1 MALILQFPDS
11 GLTGVDRF
19 ALEAGSLSVFAWEQ
33 SWSPDQ
39 GAWSQLE
46 SDDAFPDD
54 LQDHSATIDFSSISA
69 SPEAVRIRR
78 NMRAHARSESMARA
92 VPTLPRR
99 MSILDFPPLD
109 LGAVLRPLGP
119 DDDILGEM
127 LDETWS

>member
-54 LQDHSATIDFSSISA
+54 LQDHSATIHFRLARGCPDKEEYARTCPFRVNGQSSAYTTTADVDPRFST
-69 SPEAVRIRR
+69 
-78 NMRAHARSESMARA
+78 SE
-92 VPTLPRR
+92 T
-99 MSILDFPPLD
+99 
-109 LGAVLRPLGP
+109 G
-119 DDDILGEM
+119 
-127 LDETWS
+127 DEN